1 MRGIERLKEL
11 RIEAGMSQ
19 TELAS
24 VLKISQ
30 QAIYKYE
37 NGLAEPDIAKLVE
50 IAYFFGV
57 SVDYLIGNSD
67 AKIVSDTKLD
77 RIISLSGLDNDD
89 IEVIQN
95 LICFLRKKN
104 RKTC

>member
-1 MRGIERLKEL
+1 MKIEGLKNL

-19 TELAS
+19 KELAS

-37 NGLAEPDIAKLVE
+37 NGLAEPELTKLVRM
-50 IAYFFGV
+50 ADFFGV
-57 SVDYLIGNSD
+57 SVDYLIGKD
-67 AKIVSDTKLD
+67 DTKKGAD
-77 RIISLSGLDNDD
+77 IKTNRIVSLSGLDHDD
-89 IEVIQN
+89 IEAVQN

-104 RKTC
+104 RETG

>member
-1 MRGIERLKEL
+1 MINSILITSYIRSYAWDVKEL

-30 QAIYKYE
+30 QVIYKYE

-67 AKIVSDTKLD
+67 AKIVSDT
-77 RIISLSGLDNDD
+77 NW
-89 IEVIQN
+89 IE
-95 LICFLRKKN
+95 
-104 RKTC
+104 